1 MLDKGKFIEM
11 LSSIVEIAKT
21 QENTI
26 SQEEIKR
33 YFSDMEL
40 EEAHYDHIY
49 QYLSE
54 NNIKVKGFLYV
65 PSQQQLEQNE
75 QTDSEENKATE
86 SKNSIYLNM
95 YLQELA
101 DIEVLEEQE
110 EIELIMELINGE
122 ESVKKRLT
130 EGWLLKVVELAKNY
144 KDKNV
149 LIEDLI
155 QEGNIGLLGG
165 IESLFGKKES
175 IDGALYLK
183 ESVIMA
189 MENLIDESM
198 TDDDWESAV
207 LAKTNLISEAAKFL
221 AEDLGRVATLKE
233 LSDYTKITEDEIK
246 DILNLSLDAIKIG
259 EGEKKHSDIKVKRA
273 PKIR

>member
-11 LSSIVEIAKT
+11 LTSIVEIAKT

-26 SQEEIKR
+26 SQDEIKQ
-33 YFSDMEL
+33 YFSDIEL
-40 EEAHYDHIY
+40 EEEHYDHIY

-65 PSQQQLEQNE
+65 PKQQGAEEKEQE
-75 QTDSEENKATE
+75 DSEESKEIE

-101 DIEVLEEQE
+101 DIEALEEQE
-110 EIELIMELINGE
+110 EIELLMALINGE
-122 ESVKKRLT
+122 EYAKKRLT
-130 EGWLLKVVELAKNY
+130 EGWLIKVVELAKNY

-165 IESLFGKKES
+165 IESLCGKKEA

-183 ESVIMA
+183 ESVLLA
-189 MENLIDESM
+189 MEHMIDESM
-198 TDDDWESAV
+198 TENDWESTV

-233 LSDYTKITEDEIK
+233 LADYTKIEENEIK

-259 EGEKKHSDIKVKRA
+259 EGEEKHSKIQVKKA
-273 PKIR
+273 PKIK

>member
-11 LSSIVEIAKT
+11 LTSIVEIAKT

-26 SQEEIKR
+26 SQDEIKQ
-33 YFSDMEL
+33 YFSDIEL
-40 EEAHYDHIY
+40 EEEHYDHIY

-65 PSQQQLEQNE
+65 PKQQGAEEKEQE
-75 QTDSEENKATE
+75 DSEESKEIE

-101 DIEVLEEQE
+101 DIEALEEQE
-110 EIELIMELINGE
+110 EIELLMALINGE
-122 ESVKKRLT
+122 EYAKKRLT
-130 EGWLLKVVELAKNY
+130 EGWLIKVVELAKNY

-165 IESLFGKKES
+165 IESLCGKKEE

-183 ESVIMA
+183 ESVLLA
-189 MENLIDESM
+189 MEHMIDESM
-198 TDDDWESAV
+198 TENDWESTV

-233 LSDYTKITEDEIK
+233 LADYTKIEEDEIK

-259 EGEKKHSDIKVKRA
+259 EGEEKHSKIQVKKA
-273 PKIR
+273 PKIK